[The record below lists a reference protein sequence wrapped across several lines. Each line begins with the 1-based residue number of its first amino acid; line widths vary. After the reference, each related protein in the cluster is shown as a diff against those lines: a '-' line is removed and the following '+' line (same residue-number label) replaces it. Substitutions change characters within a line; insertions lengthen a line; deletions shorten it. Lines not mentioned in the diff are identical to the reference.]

1 MTLCQF
7 KNILGEPGKCIH
19 SIRIYNIAIIDFIL
33 TFLLARFNQI
43 IFKKI
48 FPFPYWVWLL
58 ATFCLGIIIHRVFC
72 VNSTVNVAIFGK
84 V

>member
-19 SIRIYNIAIIDFIL
+19 SIRIFNIAIIDVML
-33 TFLLARFNQI
+33 TFLLARFNQV
-43 IFKKI
+43 IFQRL
-48 FPFPYWVWLL
+48 FPFPYWFWLL
-58 ATFCLGIIIHRVFC
+58 VTFFMGIVIHRVFC
-72 VNSTVNVAIFGK
+72 VNTTINMSIFGK